1 MWREDLFA
9 NTGKSGIKAALV
21 AWITSPGFVAIT
33 WWRAAKR
40 LRESGRPGRALSWI
54 ILRRCLMNRGCYIS
68 LLAEIGPG
76 LNLPHPTGIVI
87 GDGVRIGRA
96 STIYQNVTLGR
107 HSANRPGYPVLGDGA
122 TVYAGAVIIGAIAI
136 GDGAVIAAN
145 SVVNRG
151 VAPGAVAMGAP
162 ARIVPGNSLQ
172 ATAGRIAH
180 QANRKFP

>member
-1 MWREDLFA
+1 MTDIALKSPDRTEQSSMPWREDLIA
-9 NTGKSGIKAALV
+9 NTGKSGLKAAAV

-33 WWRAAKR
+33 WWRVAKW

-76 LNLPHPTGIVI
+76 LNLPHPTGIVV
-87 GDGVRIGRA
+87 GDGVRIGCC

-122 TVYAGAVIIGAIAI
+122 TVYAGAVIIGAIVV
-136 GDGAVIAAN
+136 GEGAVVAAN
-145 SVVNRG
+145 SVVNRD
-151 VAPGAVAMGAP
+151 VAPGAVAVGAP
-162 ARIVPGNSLQ
+162 ARIVPRQ
-172 ATAGRIAH
+172 
-180 QANRKFP
+180 